1 MGDLE
6 PQAFVGAVVAV
17 VLGAVRIAGAVI
29 ERRNAK
35 SLAHAEKYTPPSE
48 PAPPTRVEPKQE
60 EMEELT
66 GRVKVLEAEV
76 RVART
81 EWTLAEARARVRE
94 LEAQLNELALDH
106 ARTGAALSREREHR
120 ARLESEMETL
130 RQRLTAAEERA
141 REAVKEQLAL
151 RREVSSSLTTG
162 RPAPRPRSNRP
173 PDG

>member
-35 SLAHAEKYTPPSE
+35 RLAHAEKYTPPS
-48 PAPPTRVEPKQE
+48 APPAQATPDAEADL
-60 EMEELT
+60 EELT

-151 RREVSSSLTTG
+151 RREVSASLTTG

>member
-35 SLAHAEKYTPPSE
+35 RLAHAEKYTPPSE
-48 PAPPTRVEPKQE
+48 PSPPTRVEPTHE

-81 EWTLAEARARVRE
+81 EWTLSEARARVRE

-106 ARTGAALSREREHR
+106 ARTGAALSREREQR
-120 ARLESEMETL
+120 TRLESEMETL

-141 REAVKEQLAL
+141 REAVKEQLDL
-151 RREVSSSLTTG
+151 RREVSASLTTG
-162 RPAPRPRSNRP
+162 RPAPRPRSRP
-173 PDG
+173 PEGA